1 MVSVPRLLG
10 VQKGLDRSRS
20 RMIIASGCGQTMAGS
35 GGSPTSAA
43 TAAVSGRRGA
53 CRRCLLLHP
62 DGLFA
67 PRDATVTLHLN
78 TAET

>member
-1 MVSVPRLLG
+1 MV
-10 VQKGLDRSRS
+10 
-20 RMIIASGCGQTMAGS
+20 GS